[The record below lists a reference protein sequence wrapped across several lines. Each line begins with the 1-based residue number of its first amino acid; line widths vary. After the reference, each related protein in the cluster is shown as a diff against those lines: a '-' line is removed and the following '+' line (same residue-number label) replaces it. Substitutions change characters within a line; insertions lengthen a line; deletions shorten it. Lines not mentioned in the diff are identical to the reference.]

1 MRRTHVRIA
10 TALGAILA
18 LSSCLLREP
27 TGPDGRAEQAI
38 LLVRADVS
46 GTLVATVV
54 VQLTAPDIPTP
65 LMFNIPVA
73 NGIAAGTITVPA
85 GSNRTITLRAYDA
98 GGVQTHSGAVTVT
111 IQPGTN
117 PTISV
122 VLTPLTG
129 DLLITVTLGSFSVTV
144 QPAAATLAPGDT
156 VSLRA
161 IVVDPIGDPV
171 SGQVA
176 WATLAPGVAT
186 VTSTGPQTGRVT
198 AVGGGQTTVVATY
211 GGVAGAAAI
220 TVALPTLV
228 QHVSTPST
236 WVHYTTGLNIYLPNK
251 SLAHNCILVAV
262 QNATRPGVTVSVSD
276 DQANTYVPGPV
287 VTNASGEPTLSFFYA
302 LNARAGVQH
311 ITVSFAGGS
320 VNYVAAV
327 ASEWYNIALSN
338 AFDGGSQSGNASA
351 TSTWAAGTFTT
362 GASGDLV
369 YQVAVDR
376 GGFEPYASFTAGSGF
391 TLASADLLEGM
402 VAQYVVQRRAGA
414 VSPTLTVNGSGG
426 YASAA
431 IALKAAAAGTPPG
444 SGIRIVHTYV
454 GNTGRLGTTTT
465 VSLQFPSSGNLLV
478 LATSLGDVPLN
489 SVADGNGNSY
499 TQVSGSPLANGQGG
513 SVQMYYAAHATTSS
527 SMTMTLRFPSASTF
541 GSSLVVYDVAGAA
554 ASPFDA
560 SNAAT
565 GIQVSGGDVPTVSL
579 TPAGPGELVIAHGDQ
594 NTATITG
601 LVGSGYLFDYPT
613 WVGQDEGSQEE
624 GGPGGAG
631 YDSTLDSQA
640 GHYYTTDA
648 GQVTFVWTETRALY
662 EWETI
667 AAAFKGASAP

>member
-129 DLLITVTLGSFSVTV
+129 DLPITVTLGSFSVTV
-144 QPAAATLAPGDT
+144 QPAAATLAPGDA
-156 VSLRA
+156 VRVRA
-161 IVVDPIGDPV
+161 IVLDPHGDTV
-171 SGQVA
+171 AGQVA

-186 VTSTGPQTGRVT
+186 VTSTGQQTGRVT

-211 GGVAGAAAI
+211 GGVAGAATI
-220 TVALPTLV
+220 TVAVPTLV
-228 QHVSTPST
+228 QHVSTPNTRSN
-236 WVHYTTGLNIYLPNK
+236 YTTGLNIYLPNK
-251 SLAHNCILVAV
+251 SLSKNCILVAV
-262 QNATRPGVTVSVSD
+262 QNAPTPGVTVSVID
-276 DQANTYVPGPV
+276 DRANTYVPGP
-287 VTNASGEPTLSFFYA
+287 TNGSGDPTVSLFYA
-302 LNARAGVQH
+302 LNATAGVQH

-454 GNTGRLGTTTT
+454 
-465 VSLQFPSSGNLLV
+465 
-478 LATSLGDVPLN
+478 
-489 SVADGNGNSY
+489 
-499 TQVSGSPLANGQGG
+499 SGSPLANGQGG

-613 WVGQDEGSQEE
+613 WVGQDEG
-624 GGPGGAG
+624 GPGGAG
-631 YDSTLDSQA
+631 NGFTLDSHA

-648 GQVTFVWTETRALY
+648 SQLTFVWTETRFVLA
-662 EWETI
+662 WETI
-667 AAAFKGASAP
+667 PAAFKGASAP